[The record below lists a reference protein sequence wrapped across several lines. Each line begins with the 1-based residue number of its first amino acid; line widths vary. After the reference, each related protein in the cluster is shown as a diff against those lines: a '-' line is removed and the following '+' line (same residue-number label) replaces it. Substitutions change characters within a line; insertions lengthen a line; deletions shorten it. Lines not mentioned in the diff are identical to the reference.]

1 MMLTISF
8 LCFKIFKLNSEK
20 MEKNKISDGTESF
33 SLDNLLIFSK
43 ISERYK
49 ILSEIGEGG
58 MGVIYK
64 AYDRKLKKNVAIKLI
79 KNPIATSVKK
89 IEKEAVK
96 LAQIE
101 HENVCTLYDF
111 LVKDNISFMV
121 MQYIEGKSLK
131 DKIDEGS
138 LTFKEKI
145 DIAIQICDGLQAIH
159 SKGIVHRDLKPSNI
173 LITSEKKVKIIDF
186 GVSKFIKTEIT
197 DITNSLTF
205 TETLNEGKN
214 IKIRGT
220 LNYMSPEVL
229 EGKEIDERTDIFSFG
244 VILYEMFS
252 EEKMIKSNT
261 LTSVVEEIM
270 FREPDEIKISDHEV
284 EKELNKIIKK
294 ATNKRKEKRYQNIK
308 ELKEDLIKLREK
320 DLDDIYVEGKKRV
333 KRKINIRKVV
343 VIGGIIIY
351 LLFSIFVNVWSKK
364 SVKSLKYFSHKKMKF
379 YPGIILREQQFV
391 GTSPLKGELII
402 SKKNST
408 NQNIIYLFKYGF
420 YSLKKI
426 SLEDLK
432 NQENT
437 DVIHKIYFK
446 SNKYKNVNI
455 SSIIIDKKGNL
466 IVGGSYLSTSLVVRN
481 YFGKLSPSGRIILE
495 KSFSFKSLSS
505 SIVKTF
511 VDMDNNYFLVYV
523 TIGEKLPIRTGI
535 SKVDEEGKEVW
546 TEEVGEKG
554 YVVSPGPS
562 IIIRKKNLLLTTI
575 LKSTNSLKE
584 DSFIQL
590 TLIGEGGNILKYK
603 KIKHENAVESF
614 PRIVKTN
621 NGFLFS
627 YLSSLY
633 SIENKRELRLIKFD
647 NDLNIE
653 WERAFKTRYLTN
665 SIITIPPHEYMVIW
679 KKKGYRL
686 FPFFPYKYLM
696 VTKFS
701 EDGIPLETR
710 RIEQNYW
717 TVDINIYKSVVYDWY
732 SNFILTKDVKIF

>member
-1 MMLTISF
+1 MLTISF
-8 LCFKIFKLNSEK
+8 LCFKIFLLKRKK
-20 MEKNKISDGTESF
+20 MEKNKISDRTESF

-49 ILSEIGEGG
+49 IISEIGEGG

-131 DKIDEGS
+131 DIINEGS

-145 DIAIQICDGLQAIH
+145 DIAIQICDGLEAIH
-159 SKGIVHRDLKPSNI
+159 SKGIIHRDLKPSNI
-173 LITSEKKVKIIDF
+173 LITHDKKVKIIDF
-186 GVSKFIKTEIT
+186 GVSRFIKTEIT
-197 DITNSLTF
+197 DITSSLTF

-214 IKIRGT
+214 IKIKGT

-270 FREPDEIKISDHEV
+270 FKEPEEIKLNNREV

-294 ATNKRKEKRYQNIK
+294 ATNKRKEKRYQNVR
-308 ELKEDLIKLREK
+308 ELREDLIKLNK
-320 DLDDIYVEGKKRV
+320 KNLDDIFVEGKRRV
-333 KRKINIRKVV
+333 KKRFEIKNVAI
-343 VIGGIIIY
+343 IGVFIVY
-351 LLFSIFVNVWSKK
+351 LLLSIFVNLWSKK
-364 SVKSLKYFSHKKMKF
+364 SVKSLKYFSHRKMKF
-379 YPGIILREQQFV
+379 YPGIILGKQEFV
-391 GTSPLKGELII
+391 GSSPFKGELII
-402 SKKNST
+402 SKKDSS
-408 NQNIIYLFKYGF
+408 NQNIIYIFKYGF
-420 YSLKKI
+420 YPFKKLSLEELKKQRD
-426 SLEDLK
+426 S
-432 NQENT
+432 N
-437 DVIHKIYFK
+437 VIRKIFFK
-446 SNKYKNVNI
+446 SNKFKNVNI
-455 SSIIIDKKGNL
+455 SSIIMDNKGNL
-466 IVGGSYLSTSLVVRN
+466 IVGGSYLSTSLIVKN
-481 YFGKLSPSGRIILE
+481 YFGILSSSGKILLE
-495 KSFSFKSLSS
+495 NSFPFKSLSS

-511 VDMDNNYFLVYV
+511 ADMNNNYFLVYV
-523 TIGEKLPIRTGI
+523 SLGEKMPIRTGV
-535 SKVDEEGKEVW
+535 SKIDEEGKQLW
-546 TEEVGEKG
+546 TKEVGEKG

-562 IIIRKKNLLLTTI
+562 ILISKKNLLLTTI
-575 LKSTNSLKE
+575 LKSTNPLKK

-590 TLIGEGGNILKYK
+590 TLIGEGGNILRHK

-614 PRIVKTN
+614 PRIVKTSY
-621 NGFLFS
+621 GFLFS

-633 SIENKRELRLIKFD
+633 SLRKKRELRLIKFD
-647 NDLNIE
+647 NNLNIE
-653 WERAFKTRYLTN
+653 WERAFKTSYLTN
-665 SIITIPPHEYMVIW
+665 SIIAIPPNEYLVIW
-679 KKKGYRL
+679 KKKGYRF

-701 EDGIPLETR
+701 KEGIPLETKT
-710 RIEQNYW
+710 IKPNYW
-717 TVDINIYKSVVYDWY
+717 TVDTKIYKSIVYDWY
-732 SNFILTKDVKIF
+732 SNFILSEEIKIF